1 MPNFEEEAEML
12 SWAGIDFGEEENYL
26 LSKSLKR
33 LAVMSGADSVK
44 EERSTVHRR
53 ITGLHMGSLIL
64 PKKKCHTMK
73 RREVKVSICK
83 YSG

>member
-33 LAVMSGADSVK
+33 LAVMSGADSIKFGGKVYGTQK
-44 EERSTVHRR
+44 DYWVAYGKLDAQEE
-53 ITGLHMGSLIL
+53 
-64 PKKKCHTMK
+64 
-73 RREVKVSICK
+73 EVS
-83 YSG
+83 

>member
-1 MPNFEEEAEML
+1 MIGKKDQQLLTKNKKFVMPNFEEEAEML

-44 EERSTVHRR
+44 F
-53 ITGLHMGSLIL
+53 GG
-64 PKKKCHTMK
+64 
-73 RREVKVSICK
+73 KV
-83 YSG
+83 YGT